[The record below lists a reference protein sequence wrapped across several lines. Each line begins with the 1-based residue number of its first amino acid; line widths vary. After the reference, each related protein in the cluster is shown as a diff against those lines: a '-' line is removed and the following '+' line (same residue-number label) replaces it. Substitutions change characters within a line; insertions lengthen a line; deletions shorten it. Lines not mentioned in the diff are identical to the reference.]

1 MKEFLSN
8 SWVVSIISGIIV
20 FFLTN
25 AIIMLQ
31 NRRKHKKQISDANT
45 MVLNRLR
52 GYVVDNG
59 LPPKEIIN
67 AIKASTAREHDIKF
81 EELLCIK
88 EICEEL
94 ITDIIGNI
102 YISNDNKIHYMD
114 ILQNYLNEDINTYDV
129 KTKDINEFDK
139 FPEDTQQNF
148 VKIERTLK
156 RKLMRE
162 LKRELIRKS
171 SLSLGMIISTI
182 LAILSA
188 ISVFFAYIDSPD
200 IVSNKYEI
208 YSEFASG
215 LIIFAFLCLLVA
227 PATRKIIELI
237 ELLFNR
243 KDK

>member
-31 NRRKHKKQISDANT
+31 NRRKHKKQISDANLK
-45 MVLNRLR
+45 VLNRLR

-94 ITDIIGNI
+94 ITDIISNI
-102 YISNDNKIHYMD
+102 YISNDNKIRYLDM
-114 ILQNYLNEDINTYDV
+114 LQNYLKEDVNTHDM
-129 KTKDINEFDK
+129 KTIDTNEFYK
-139 FPEDTQQNF
+139 FSDDVQQNF
-148 VKIERTLK
+148 AEMEMSLRRELK
-156 RKLMRE
+156 KE
-162 LKRELIRKS
+162 LKRELMKKS
-171 SLSLGMIISTI
+171 SLSLGMITSII

-188 ISVFFAYIDSPD
+188 ISVFFTYINSSEM
-200 IVSNKYEI
+200 VLNKYEA
-208 YSEFASG
+208 YSELGIELVAFV
-215 LIIFAFLCLLVA
+215 FLCVIANPIIRKLV
-227 PATRKIIELI
+227 ELI
-237 ELLFNR
+237 SDR
-243 KDK
+243 KYK